1 MKMTKSLSVIVE
13 IIAII
18 SFTATVIN
26 YMIVQPLRDSMNTL
40 TVAVEKLDILLA
52 QVNEKE
58 IKLEERVK
66 VLERDTK
73 HCFDTLKALEQYHKK
88 PIK

>member
-1 MKMTKSLSVIVE
+1 MTKSLSVIVE

-26 YMIVQPLRDSMNTL
+26 YMIVQPLRESINTL
-40 TVAVEKLDILLA
+40 TVAVEKLDTLLA

-58 IKLEERVK
+58 IKLEGRIN

-73 HCFDTLKALEQYHKK
+73 HCFEAVKALEQYHKK

>member
-1 MKMTKSLSVIVE
+1 MTKPLSVIVE

-26 YMIVQPLRDSMNTL
+26 YMIVQPLRESINTL
-40 TVAVEKLDILLA
+40 TVAVEKLDTLFA

-58 IKLEERVK
+58 IKNEGRIN

-73 HCFDTLKALEQYHKK
+73 HCFEKLNDLEKYHKK
-88 PIK
+88 PVK

>member
-1 MKMTKSLSVIVE
+1 MTKSLSVIVE

-26 YMIVQPLRDSMNTL
+26 YMIVQPLRESMNTL

-73 HCFDTLKALEQYHKK
+73 HCFDELKGLQQYHKK
-88 PIK
+88 PIN